1 MKLNYY
7 SFAAKDIFIGVL
19 VICRCSIL
27 CILLWYFNHT
37 IIYLLPFALVI
48 DWLLYNN
55 SILSVTNSQLEEL
68 ENAVNCLKKDNVG
81 MGIIEDETI
90 KEIDEEIRKYQLYQI
105 GNRNGGKRTA
115 VIRLNR
121 MLGQFKSYT
130 LYNAISVIFVPKS
143 FDSKK
148 LTNRTILAHEFAHCV
163 SHDLLLVLKK
173 QFHYSA
179 SILVLLVLFSSIS
192 IWIKIITVIL
202 AVLLVIIQVWPT
214 AYSEIEANNKALE
227 VIKTLY
233 GQDAMTESAKCLL
246 ELRQTTLNKIRRQPD
261 ISVLSYAIEDLQ
273 IEFLRRAVDK
283 NELIDQISPMN
294 YWISFMN
301 FALFTS
307 SAYACYDLIQGVVI
321 SWYVMIGVPII
332 LLIGKIK
339 LIISNIKIWKRK
351 NLIYEMIGIQ

>member
-7 SFAAKDIFIGVL
+7 SFAAKDILIGVL

-55 SILSVTNSQLEEL
+55 SVLSVTNSQLGEL
-68 ENAVNCLKKDNVG
+68 ENAVNCLKKDNVS
-81 MGIIEDETI
+81 MEICEDETI

-105 GNRNGGKRTA
+105 GNKNGGKRTA

-179 SILVLLVLFSSIS
+179 SILVLLVLFSSI
-192 IWIKIITVIL
+192 
-202 AVLLVIIQVWPT
+202 LVIIQVWPT

-246 ELRQTTLNKIRRQPD
+246 ELRQTTLNKIRRQPVK
-261 ISVLSYAIEDLQ
+261 SVLSYAIEDLQ

-294 YWISFMN
+294 NRISFMY

-351 NLIYEMIGIQ
+351 NLIYEMIVIQ